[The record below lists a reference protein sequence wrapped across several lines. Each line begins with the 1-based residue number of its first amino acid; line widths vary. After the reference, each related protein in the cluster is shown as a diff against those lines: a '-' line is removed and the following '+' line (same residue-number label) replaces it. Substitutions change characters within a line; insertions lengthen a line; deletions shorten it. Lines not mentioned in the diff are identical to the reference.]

1 LADRNRQADSDTS
14 ADGVGA
20 ERVDFIAIPTRDRA
34 RAVSFYEETLG
45 LDRNPN
51 SSDTWVEFETA
62 NLTLAIVA
70 PEEMGIEF
78 APLPFG
84 AVALRVADV
93 EAAKERLAAAG
104 VTFEGETWDSGV
116 CNAAAFRD
124 PDGNGLLLHRRYAP
138 YRDGRL
144 P

>member
-1 LADRNRQADSDTS
+1 LG
-14 ADGVGA
+14 DGIGA

-34 RAVSFYEETLG
+34 RAASFYEDTLG
-45 LDRNPN
+45 LPRNPN
-51 SSDTWVEFETA
+51 STDTWVEFETG
-62 NLTLAIVA
+62 NVTLAIVT

-84 AVALRVADV
+84 AVAIRVADV
-93 EAAKERLAAAG
+93 EAAKTKLKAADIS
-104 VTFEGETWDSGV
+104 FEGETWDSGV
-116 CNAAAFRD
+116 CNGAAFRD

-138 YRDGRL
+138 YRDGTL